1 MQAVALF
8 PDDSTVRVIEKDDPA
23 PDDGEVL
30 VRTLAVGIDGSDRRI
45 AAGEIGGEPPTG
57 ENHLVMGHE
66 AVGVVEDANGTH
78 LQEGQTV
85 VPLVRRPADDWS
97 SIGVSDKLDMAP
109 PGTFHECG
117 IIGSHGYLSEVFTC
131 RPEFLVPVPDSLVE
145 YGFFVEPAS
154 LVEKALEQT
163 SVARSAFNWKPSSA
177 FVLGNGNL
185 GLLGLARLTTDDKFN
200 RTYCLGRRDRPDPT
214 IDFIER
220 VNGIYVDSREISLKA
235 FPEVHEPA
243 DFIFE
248 TTGYARHAIDVVD
261 ALAPNGVATLQ
272 GIPTSGTFEVDGA
285 AFHAGLVTA
294 NKALLG
300 VVNSR
305 RSHFEAAA
313 TWLDETPNGLLDDLV
328 TSVYGIGEL
337 DKALADSDETI
348 KTVVSF
354 EQ

>member
-1 MQAVALF
+1 MQAIALF
-8 PDDSTVRVIEKDDPA
+8 PDDSEVRVVEKDDPV
-23 PDDGEVL
+23 PDDSEVL

-45 AAGEIGGEPPTG
+45 AADEIGGDSPAG

-66 AVGVVEDANGTH
+66 AVGVVEDANGTA
-78 LQEGQTV
+78 LEEGQTV
-85 VPLVRRPADDWS
+85 IPLVRRPLDGQS
-97 SIGVSDKLDMAP
+97 SDELDMAP

-117 IIGSHGYLSEVFTC
+117 IVGAHGYLSEVFTC
-131 RPEFLVPVPDSLVE
+131 RPEFLVPVPDSLTD

-154 LVEKALEQT
+154 LVEKALEQAFT
-163 SVARSAFNWKPSSA
+163 ARAAFDWQPQSA

-185 GLLGLARLTTDDKFN
+185 GLLGLARLAAGDEFA

-220 VNGIYVDSREISLKA
+220 VDGTYIDSRKTSLEA
-235 FPEVHEPA
+235 FPEVHEPT
-243 DFIFE
+243 DFVFE
-248 TTGYARHAIDVVD
+248 TTGYARHAIDAVD

-272 GIPTSGTFEVDGA
+272 GIPTSGTFEVDAA

-305 RSHFEAAA
+305 RAHFEAAA
-313 TWLDETPNGLLDDLV
+313 AWLDETPNELLDDLV
-328 TSVYGIGEL
+328 TGVYGIGEI
-337 DKALADSDETI
+337 DEALADSDETI

-354 EQ
+354 ER